1 MNHSF
6 DIEVA
11 KRYGVPEAI
20 MIENFRFW
28 IAKNEAN
35 NRHFHKGR
43 YWTYNSTKA
52 MTELFPYWNQ
62 KQIERIIK
70 RLEDLGVLLSDNF
83 NPSPYDRTK
92 WFSLSKEIHFPKSG
106 NGNPGIEKTTIQTD
120 INTDVNQIGGER
132 AQAPAPTPAP
142 APAPVLPPAA
152 PVVATA
158 LVTTPAPQPEAP
170 KAKAARKTSYPADF
184 EPNATAESMAHELRV
199 SIEAELASFADHHRA
214 KGSTM
219 LDWQAAFRTW
229 LRNAAKF
236 AKQDAAKLHGPLET
250 TYQRT
255 MREKME
261 KFAPSVAKRAPQ
273 APQTSRQSAADFF
286 RTVEVPATVK
296 AATGAMK

>member
-6 DIEVA
+6 DIDVA

-92 WFSLSKEIHFPKSG
+92 WFSLSEEIHFPKSG
-106 NGNPGIEKTTIQTD
+106 NGNPETGKTTKQTD

-132 AQAPAPTPAP
+132 AQAPATTPPAASAVLPEDPPPAPTPPAPPPAP
-142 APAPVLPPAA
+142 APAPEEPK
-152 PVVATA
+152 
-158 LVTTPAPQPEAP
+158 PQ
-170 KAKAARKTSYPADF
+170 RKTSYPADF
-184 EPNATAESMAHELRV
+184 EPNNTAVNMAHELRV
-199 SIEAELASFADHHRA
+199 DMVTAQAAFADHHCA
-214 KGSTM
+214 NGSTM
-219 LDWQAAFRTW
+219 ADWQAAFRTW

-236 AKQDAAKLHGPLET
+236 AQQDAAKLHGPLET
-250 TYQRT
+250 AYQRT
-255 MREKME
+255 MREKAE

-273 APQTSRQSAADFF
+273 APQTPRQSAADFF
-286 RTVEVPATVK
+286 RTVDV
-296 AATGAMK
+296 AATLKDAAKALK